1 MNKKLIA
8 AVVAGATIL
17 AISQTASAGVSVGVA
32 VGAPAPVYA
41 APAYGPTYVGWHDD
55 RRWEAR
61 RWHEH
66 QWRERHWDD
75 HRWGGD
81 RRWGDRHDDYGY
93 RRW

>member
-8 AVVAGATIL
+8 ALGAGATIL
-17 AISQTASAGVSVGVA
+17 AISQTAMAGVSVGVA
-32 VGAPAPVYA
+32 IGAPAPVYA
-41 APAYGPTYVGWHDD
+41 AAAPTYVGWHDD
-55 RRWEAR
+55 RGWEER

-66 QWRERHWDD
+66 QWQERHWDD
-75 HRWGGD
+75 RRWGGD